1 MINGMPVNTMEV
13 FNQNCEG
20 CVVGKQHR
28 QLFRKKSENNTS
40 QSLELIHSHICGPMN
55 VDSVGSSKF
64 FVTFID
70 DYSRF
75 ITVYMIKQK
84 SEAFEQFKE
93 FINLV

>member
-1 MINGMPVNTMEV
+1 MINGRPVNTMEV
-13 FNQNCEG
+13 FNRNCKG
-20 CVVGKQHR
+20 CAVGKQHR
-28 QLFRKKSENNTS
+28 QTFPNKSENNTS

-55 VDSVGSSKF
+55 ADSVGVSKF
-64 FVTFID
+64 FVTYID